1 MSAARSSRPASTF
14 KVANVRTGRLD
25 SPLAVIPF
33 FVSYLLPVV
42 FLRSTNLATDSRGSE
57 SALCNS
63 WTCAW
68 FVFTVL
74 PVLEMVVPD
83 DLANPTDEE
92 SRRAAKDWRYK
103 LPLYLWALPQ
113 CAVIVFGARAFRDP
127 FASLHRRVGLVLS
140 AGVCTGGVGIT
151 VAHELLH
158 KDKKLELFLA
168 KFLLSSVC
176 YAHFGVEH
184 RFGHHRRV
192 GTPEDPATAERGG
205 SFYAFWVRSV
215 YGTYR
220 GAWRIWRGENDHDL
234 GVAAKRTFGSAFM
247 RDAHLFPALWS
258 VALFFAN
265 ARDARA
271 VFFFLAQALVAATLL
286 ELVNYVEHY
295 GLRRERVE
303 CASTREAYEKVTPAH
318 SWNAPQR
325 VTNWF
330 IFRLQRHSD
339 HHARAATPYQALRT
353 YTEAPTLPTQ
363 RGRCSA
369 CHRGSRRPGAGVTR
383 DWRSE
388 GDDEDGGRKH
398 ESGSTPAHRPATR
411 ARRRPRPRRRWYGGV
426 GARDALTW
434 CILGARARR
443 RCSSLRNENA
453 MGDPNLSALRLT
465 RARRR
470 GAARDATGAAAGPA
484 V

>member
-192 GTPEDPATAERGG
+192 GTPDDPATAERGG

-220 GAWRIWRGENDHDL
+220 GAWRIWRGEDENAVHL
-234 GVAAKRTFGSAFM
+234 GQVAKKTFGKTFM
-247 RDAHLFPALWS
+247 TDAHVLPALWA
-258 VALFFAN
+258 VGLFFAN
-265 ARDARA
+265 KRDAKA
-271 VFFFLAQALVAATLL
+271 VCFFLLQALVAVTLL

-295 GLRRERVE
+295 GLTRVSLE
-303 CASTREAYEKVTPAH
+303 DHITSDDRVSTAYEPVTPAH

-330 IFRLQRHSD
+330 VFRLQRHSD

-353 YTEAPTLPTQ
+353 YAEAPTLPTGYTGTMLVALAPWWFEKCLGPVLDARQ
-363 RGRCSA
+363 NFL
-369 CHRGSRRPGAGVTR
+369 
-383 DWRSE
+383 
-388 GDDEDGGRKH
+388 DEDEKNNGDESSKRNKRKRV
-398 ESGSTPAHRPATR
+398 ADADAL
-411 ARRRPRPRRRWYGGV
+411 ARRRARQGV
-426 GARDALTW
+426 LFATALVT
-434 CILGARARR
+434 
-443 RCSSLRNENA
+443 
-453 MGDPNLSALRLT
+453 
-465 RARRR
+465 
-470 GAARDATGAAAGPA
+470 AAAWAPVA
-484 V
+484 YLQ

>member
-14 KVANVRTGRLD
+14 KVANVRAGRLD

-42 FLRSTNLATDSRGSE
+42 FLHSTSLATDSRGFE

-151 VAHELLH
+151 IAHELLH

-192 GTPEDPATAERGG
+192 GTPEDPASAERGG

-234 GVAAKRTFGSAFM
+234 GVAAKRTFGRAFM

-286 ELVNYVEHY
+286 ELVNYLEHY

-303 CASTREAYEKVTPAH
+303 APSLRADPREAYEPVNPAH

-330 IFRLQRHSD
+330 LFRLQRHSD
-339 HHARAATPYQALRT
+339 HHARSATPYQALRT
-353 YTEAPTLPTQ
+353 YAEAPTLPT
-363 RGRCSA
+363 GY
-369 CHRGSRRPGAGVTR
+369 AGMLLVALTPWWFEKCLGPVLDAR
-383 DWRSE
+383 LADAK
-388 GDDEDGGRKH
+388 GDDEDAGAKEKTRKRV
-398 ESGSTPAHRPATR
+398 ADADAL
-411 ARRRPRPRRRWYGGV
+411 ARRRARVGV
-426 GARDALTW
+426 LVATALVTAVAW
-434 CILGARARR
+434 AP
-443 RCSSLRNENA
+443 A
-453 MGDPNLSALRLT
+453 MR
-465 RARRR
+465 
-470 GAARDATGAAAGPA
+470 
-484 V
+484 

>member
-25 SPLAVIPF
+25 SSLAVIPF

-192 GTPEDPATAERGG
+192 GTPDDPATAERGG

-234 GVAAKRTFGSAFM
+234 GVAAKRTFGRAFM

-303 CASTREAYEKVTPAH
+303 CGSTREAYEKVTPAH

-353 YTEAPTLPTQ
+353 YTEAPTLPTGYTGTMLVALAPPWFEKCLGPVLDA
-363 RGRCSA
+363 RRADANGDGDVSA
-369 CHRGSRRPGAGVTR
+369 EKEERKRREKKRRDDAGAL
-383 DWRSE
+383 
-388 GDDEDGGRKH
+388 
-398 ESGSTPAHRPATR
+398 
-411 ARRRPRPRRRWYGGV
+411 ARRR
-426 GARDALTW
+426 ARDGVLVATALVT
-434 CILGARARR
+434 
-443 RCSSLRNENA
+443 
-453 MGDPNLSALRLT
+453 
-465 RARRR
+465 
-470 GAARDATGAAAGPA
+470 AAAWAPTHW
-484 V
+484 